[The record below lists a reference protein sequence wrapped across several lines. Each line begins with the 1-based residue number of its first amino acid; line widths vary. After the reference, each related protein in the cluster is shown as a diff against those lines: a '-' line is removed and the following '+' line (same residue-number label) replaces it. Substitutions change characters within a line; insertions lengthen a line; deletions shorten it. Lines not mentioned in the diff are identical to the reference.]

1 MLKAL
6 KSWFTFKVDVSTSKV
21 AISVVGFGGQHIEV
35 LIILAVLV

>member
-21 AISVVGFGGQHIEV
+21 AISVVGFGGQREV